1 MEHDPDQPGAPF
13 LARWAKRK
21 AKARQSV
28 ERSVEPSA
36 PPAEDR
42 SPDAAAAPLAEA
54 PDDRPLPSVNDILP
68 DSKLTEF
75 LEKRIPDELQR
86 LALRKAWASDPAI
99 SGFIEMAEN
108 QWDWNT
114 PGGAPGWGP
123 LNAGANLEMLLAQA
137 TGTLPPNTEKTN
149 AARDVVAGDAH
160 ADSMACDNTTQPQ
173 HTVEPATEPSDNAA
187 SQQGARS
194 ELSSSDNA
202 PLTHGHRSPELL
214 ALDHE
219 QVDSAPDMR
228 QKAQR
233 EAAQQA
239 SPPNA
244 RRHGGALPRIGRTAE
259 T

>member
-21 AKARQSV
+21 AEARQSV

-42 SPDAAAAPLAEA
+42 NPDAAAAPLAEA

-137 TGTLPPNTEKTN
+137 TGMLPPPAEK
-149 AARDVVAGDAH
+149 AVADGDVVAVDVGSTA
-160 ADSMACDNTTQPQ
+160 AGCGETSQVPC
-173 HTVEPATEPSDNAA
+173 TVEPGPAADELAAAQHCDEPTTDHPVLAA
-187 SQQGARS
+187 SDASGSTAELRALKSIQQS
-194 ELSSSDNA
+194 
-202 PLTHGHRSPELL
+202 PTHDIPEKTQRL
-214 ALDHE
+214 AVQDRTG
-219 QVDSAPDMR
+219 VVG
-228 QKAQR
+228 
-233 EAAQQA
+233 
-239 SPPNA
+239 
-244 RRHGGALPRIGRTAE
+244 RRHGGALPRL
-259 T
+259 